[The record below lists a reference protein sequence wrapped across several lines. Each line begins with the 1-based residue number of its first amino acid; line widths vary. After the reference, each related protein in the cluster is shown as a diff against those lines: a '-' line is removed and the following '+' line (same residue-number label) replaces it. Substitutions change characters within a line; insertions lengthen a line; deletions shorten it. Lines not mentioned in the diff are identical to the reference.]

1 MPLHLSKVALGAA
14 TVEEVLGWFRDR
26 DAVMRHPTRFRPKR
40 EAELVGGSL
49 YWIVKH
55 RLVLRT
61 PIIGFE
67 EAEGGRTTILLSNRA
82 VPVVPAPKRAHQGWR
97 YLEEGNAPP
106 DLDGEGV
113 AQDLPPALLGEL
125 RALGLI

>member
-14 TVEEVLGWFRDR
+14 TVEEVLGWFQDR
-26 DAVMRHPTRFRPKR
+26 DSVMRHVTRFRPKR
-40 EAELVGGSL
+40 EAELAGGSL

-67 EAEGGRTTILLSNRA
+67 DSQSVVVGSSSVRPLLTRS
-82 VPVVPAPKRAHQGWR
+82 
-97 YLEEGNAPP
+97 YISL
-106 DLDGEGV
+106 
-113 AQDLPPALLGEL
+113 
-125 RALGLI
+125 